1 MPASTH
7 YIRQRAPVAT
17 DDATQG
23 YFAGCTW
30 EDEVADTLYRMDSHA
45 TGNAVWTDITP
56 PSGGGGPVT
65 WNSITGKPSTFPPNP
80 LSETDIPILPIA
92 KVNALEA
99 TLTAKAEAAAVQSQ
113 LDGKQAVLG
122 FTAQDVAQKGQ
133 ANGYPSLDGTGKVP
147 SAQLPA
153 SGGNPFTVV
162 RKTTA
167 DQTNTTV
174 NLANATTLLIPV
186 LANTVYVIEGFL
198 RMRSSLATA
207 GFKVAFDVPALAE
220 ICGGIY
226 QPVSSTGAVSGALQ
240 RADALNVGA
249 TTGVDTINADVL
261 VYGCWLLLNGA
272 NAGNAQLMFAAE
284 VAATVTM
291 RIGSTLRGMVV

>member
-17 DDATQG
+17 DDAIQG

-30 EDEVADTLYRMDSHA
+30 EDEVAITLHRMDSHA

-133 ANGYPSLDGTGKVP
+133 VNGYPSLDGTGKVP
-147 SAQLPA
+147 SAQLPSSA
-153 SGGNPFTVV
+153 GPFVVV
-162 RKTTA
+162 RKTSA

-174 NLANATTLLIPV
+174 NLANATTLLLPV
-186 LANTVYVIEGFL
+186 AANQILIIEGFL

-220 ICGGIY
+220 ITGGIY
-226 QPVSSTGAVSGALQ
+226 QPVSSAGAVSGALQ

-249 TTGVDTINADVL
+249 TTGVDLVNQDVL
-261 VYGCWLLLNGA
+261 VYGYWLLVNGA

>member
-17 DDATQG
+17 DDAIQG

-30 EDEVADTLYRMDSHA
+30 EDEVAITLYRMDSHA

-56 PSGGGGPVT
+56 PSSGPGGSVS
-65 WNSITGKPSTFPPNP
+65 WNDVQNKPTEFPPAP
-80 LSETDIPILPIA
+80 HGGHTIA
-92 KVNALEA
+92 NTTGLQ
-99 TLTAKAEAAAVQSQ
+99 TA

-122 FTAQDVAQKGQ
+122 FTPQDVAQKGQ
-133 ANGYPSLDGTGKVP
+133 VNGYPSLDGTGKVP
-147 SAQLPA
+147 AAQLPA
-153 SGGNPFTVV
+153 SAGPFIVV
-162 RKTTA
+162 RKTSA

-174 NLANATTLLIPV
+174 NLANATTLLIPAQ
-186 LANTVYVIEGFL
+186 ANTVYVIEGFL

-220 ICGGIY
+220 IIGGIY
-226 QPVSSTGAVSGALQ
+226 QPVSSAGAVSGALQ

-249 TTGVDTINADVL
+249 TTGVDLVNQDVL
-261 VYGCWLLLNGA
+261 VYGYWLLLNGA